1 MSRRGPDGPVAYDV
15 IPYDPALKGRIADLQ
30 RHLWRGDA
38 DTNLA
43 YLEWKYEQNPYWT
56 TPLIYLATSGHRVV
70 AMRGMFGSAWEA
82 GAGSEKCLIPC
93 VTWRAEG
100 TGAPSVSAPV
110 R

>member
-43 YLEWKYEQNPYWT
+43 YLE
-56 TPLIYLATSGHRVV
+56 
-70 AMRGMFGSAWEA
+70 
-82 GAGSEKCLIPC
+82 
-93 VTWRAEG
+93 
-100 TGAPSVSAPV
+100 
-110 R
+110 